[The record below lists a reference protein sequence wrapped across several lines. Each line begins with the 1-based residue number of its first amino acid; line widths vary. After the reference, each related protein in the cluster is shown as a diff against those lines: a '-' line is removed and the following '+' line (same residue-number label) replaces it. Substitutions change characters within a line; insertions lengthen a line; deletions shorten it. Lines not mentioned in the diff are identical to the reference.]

1 MVCAT
6 IKTMSATQ
14 KNDPGMPHTLRT
26 PQPDREARVFLRFF
40 NVFAARR
47 HITAYS
53 LEDLRRVWRWMAV
66 ALGRRDPVASVTD
79 HHVDGPA
86 GPLQLRFFRPEG
98 VSGPLPAFMWV
109 HGGAFL
115 VGGID
120 TSDSICRTIASVA
133 KVTVVAV
140 RYRLAPEHDLYAG
153 REDVYAALNWLAS
166 HGEEWDIDTTR
177 LAIGG
182 DSAGGNIATAVAQHS
197 VRHNGP
203 KLAMQVLCYPATHVG
218 RTFPSKEENADGFFL
233 TSENMDWMHEVF
245 AASVDLDDPWIS
257 PGMAK
262 DELAHMPPAIIV
274 TAGFDPLRDDGLE
287 YVAKLRQVGVPV
299 ELLHYPGQFH
309 GFLNFDTVL
318 GAAREGLRRI
328 GLSLRN
334 GLHYQLIM
342 DRTIEV
348 ASVPGEDKPGLRA
361 TAGEMAAASVILWES
376 LEQWTDTGIG
386 LISPL
391 ASRVY
396 RSFVVPW
403 LAPGAWVRSYMSS
416 QLEPLSTR
424 QTYSRATEG
433 R

>member
-1 MVCAT
+1 MA
-6 IKTMSATQ
+6 
-14 KNDPGMPHTLRT
+14 
-26 PQPDREARVFLRFF
+26 
-40 NVFAARR
+40 
-47 HITAYS
+47 AYS
-53 LEDLRRVWRWMAV
+53 LKDLRRVWRWMAV

-79 HHVDGPA
+79 HYVDGPG
-86 GPLQLRFFRPEG
+86 GPIQMRFFRPEG
-98 VSGPLPAFMWV
+98 VSGPLPAFLWV

-120 TSDSICRTIASVA
+120 TSDSICRTIASVG
-133 KVTVVAV
+133 KMMVVAV

-153 REDVYAALNWLAS
+153 REDVYTALKWLAA
-166 HGEEWDIDTTR
+166 HGQEWDIDTTR

-197 VRHNGP
+197 YRNQGP
-203 KLAMQVLCYPATHVG
+203 RLAMQVLCYPATHVG
-218 RTFPSKEENADGFFL
+218 RAFPSKEENAKGYFL

-245 AASVDLDDPWIS
+245 AAAVDLDDPWIS
-257 PGMAK
+257 PGMAS
-262 DELAHMPPAIIV
+262 DELEHLPPTVVV

-287 YVAKLRQVGVPV
+287 YAARLRQAGVPV

-328 GLSLRN
+328 GLSLNN
-334 GLHYQLIM
+334 GLHHRLVM

-348 ASVPGEDKPGLRA
+348 AGRPGKDQPSLRA

-386 LISPL
+386 LVSPT
-391 ASRVY
+391 ASRAY
-396 RSFVVPW
+396 RALVAPW
-403 LAPGAWVRSYMSS
+403 LVPGAALRGYASS
-416 QLEPLSTR
+416 QLEPLVTR
-424 QTYSRATEG
+424 QTYVRAPNA